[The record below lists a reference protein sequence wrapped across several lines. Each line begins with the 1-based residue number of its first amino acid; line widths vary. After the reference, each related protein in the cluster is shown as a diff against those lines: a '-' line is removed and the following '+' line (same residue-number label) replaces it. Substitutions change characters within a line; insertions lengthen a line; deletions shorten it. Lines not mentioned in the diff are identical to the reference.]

1 MSIYTDSISSTSDK
15 SRIIL
20 PLTIHGG
27 QSVSDPLYF
36 GSGISMIGF
45 FSPSAWTAARLEFD
59 TSINGTDWFP
69 VFTTT
74 GVVQYAT
81 VSTSCGYI
89 VYTQTFMS
97 FNYVRFRS
105 GTTASAVIQAADR
118 TFKVVGRAI
127 A

>member
-1 MSIYTDSISSTSDK
+1 MSIYTDSITSTSDK

-36 GSGISMIGF
+36 GSGISLIGF

-59 TSINGTDWFP
+59 TSINGTDWSP
-69 VFTTT
+69 VFTPS
-74 GVVQYAT
+74 GVVAYAT
-81 VSTSCGYI
+81 VSTSCGYS
-89 VYTQTFMS
+89 VYAPTFMT
-97 FNYVRFRS
+97 FNQVRFRS
-105 GTTASAVIQAADR
+105 GTTASAVIQTADR
-118 TFKVVGRAI
+118 TFQVVCRAI